1 MNGSQLK
8 NALTRYI
15 SFTQMDTRPDREKGK
30 RDGTQNYPAAGSN
43 DLSPHELERV
53 SQAKA
58 SMSSYF
64 RQLHDMESRLQ
75 QEISQR
81 EQERDNGYLTSKE
94 SVIREKEAAIENLQQ
109 QYGPG
114 SETHRQLASDL
125 EHRAEETR
133 RIELLVNRPLRAHF
147 SRSYFAIL
155 ALLSLLE
162 VPINKLAFEFFFEE
176 SPIIAFV
183 LALTVGGVLVA
194 LAHFLGMWLRQ
205 WGYHRNFSE
214 TGKANTA
221 GIATILLVVGTLIY
235 LVSALRQQYVD
246 FLSQEQSSSMSSM
259 LMQEG
264 ITGFLGQSVTS
275 GLGSAGLTL
284 LVVNVAVFMLGTMLS
299 MLRRDSHPDYER
311 VVGLHE
317 VAQTR
322 MNRFL
327 RRSSTDPCLPDSQR
341 RVALGPGAFVL
352 RRNRTHGPSRSRRG
366 GMTVMKSMI
375 RNSLRDVFALALLA
389 AISQPAVAAKQ
400 DYCEMLKG
408 DTVVFVVDRRG
419 VRRAG
424 PGNIRGW
431 HRKALR
437 FA

>member
-81 EQERDNGYLTSKE
+81 EQERDNGYLSSKE

-114 SETHRQLASDL
+114 SETHHQLASDL

-147 SRSYFAIL
+147 RRSYFAIL

-176 SPIIAFV
+176 SPVIAFV
-183 LALTVGGVLVA
+183 LALTVGGVLIA

-221 GIATILLVVGTLIY
+221 GIATVLLVVGTLIY

-259 LMQEG
+259 LMQDG

-299 MLRRDSHPDYER
+299 MLRHDSHPDYER

-317 VAQTR
+317 VAQSR

-327 RRSSTDPCLPDSQR
+327 RQFEKKAAGIQARFDDRIAYLEKKGEELDARIVTLHKQAEALREQREHDIAMIVDVVRQQILAYQTANVESRSDRAPSYFGETGLTGLRD
-341 RVALGPGAFVL
+341 RVA
-352 RRNRTHGPSRSRRG
+352 
-366 GMTVMKSMI
+366 
-375 RNSLRDVFALALLA
+375 
-389 AISQPAVAAKQ
+389 AV
-400 DYCEMLKG
+400 
-408 DTVVFVVDRRG
+408 
-419 VRRAG
+419 
-424 PGNIRGW
+424 
-431 HRKALR
+431 
-437 FA
+437 